1 MIFFLKKE
9 KFLLDKRDVHVEYVK
24 RLNLKEY
31 KLFSLIMD
39 KFSKDNE
46 SFVTLNKDKVLK
58 DLKITEAKL
67 KILSDKLIEKKVEY
81 LVTESHKNI
90 INGKFNLINSYGI
103 QDTEL
108 IYSLS
113 EEIRIS
119 VTEKNFFNRIHL
131 ISLLKFK
138 SKYTSAFY
146 LNFLMRLGDFSEFE
160 IELIELKRIFSV
172 NENYERFYDFEKN
185 LLKPI
190 LNDVNEF
197 TEYFLTY
204 DKIKNSSNKI
214 EKIKFKGINKYSRY
228 IRKKANELIYEVRD
242 YVDDFETLYN
252 EIYMNLMRK
261 GYDYVKENL
270 NYCLENHSE
279 NFSQNFKRI
288 LEENPTNS
296 KVEKEI
302 DMQSLNKLN

>member
-24 RLNLKEY
+24 RLNIREY
-31 KLFSLIMD
+31 RLFSLIID
-39 KFSKDNE
+39 KYSKDNE
-46 SFVTLNKDKVLK
+46 SFVSINKEKVLK
-58 DLKITEAKL
+58 ELKVTEERL
-67 KILSDKLIEKKVEY
+67 KFLSDKLLEKKVEY
-81 LVTESHKNI
+81 LVMEENKVI
-90 INGKFNLINSYGI
+90 ISGTFNLINSYGI
-103 QDTEL
+103 QGETL
-108 IYSLS
+108 IFSLS

-138 SKYTSAFY
+138 SKYTSSFY
-146 LNFLMRLGDFSEFE
+146 LNFLMRLGEFSDFE
-160 IELIELKRIFSV
+160 IELNELKRIFKV
-172 NENYERFYDFEKN
+172 NENYERFFDFEKN
-185 LLKPI
+185 VLKPI
-190 LNDVNEF
+190 LDDVNEF

-214 EKIKFKGINKYSRY
+214 DKIKFKGINKYSRY

-242 YVDDFETLYN
+242 YVDDFDTLYK

-261 GYDYVKENL
+261 GYDYVLTNL
-270 NYCLENHSE
+270 QYCLKNHSE
-279 NFSQNFKRI
+279 NFSENFKKV

-302 DMQSLNKLN
+302 DMQSLNRID

>member
-24 RLNLKEY
+24 RLNSKEY
-31 KLFSLIMD
+31 RLFSLIID

-46 SFVTLNKDKVLK
+46 SFVSLNKDKVLK
-58 DLKITEAKL
+58 DLKITETKL

-160 IELIELKRIFSV
+160 IELVELKRIFMV

-204 DKIKNSSNKI
+204 DKVKNTSNKI

-242 YVDDFETLYN
+242 HVDDFETLYN

-270 NYCLENHSE
+270 NYCLKNYSE
-279 NFSQNFKRI
+279 NFSENFRRI